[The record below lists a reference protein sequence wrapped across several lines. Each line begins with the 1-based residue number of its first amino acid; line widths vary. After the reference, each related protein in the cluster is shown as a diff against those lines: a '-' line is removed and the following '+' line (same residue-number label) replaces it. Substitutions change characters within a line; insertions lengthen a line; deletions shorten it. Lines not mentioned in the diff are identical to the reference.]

1 MKVRTNTPPTH
12 TSAVM
17 KISKFD
23 ALSATSN
30 HLNLRF
36 EEQDLTSFAGLVIF
50 QRLFAHLGLYKRLAR
65 CFRHVKVRSIYPC
78 AKIILLLVVHF
89 LLGFRCLRQSGFY
102 ADDPM
107 LLRVLGLKRL
117 PSVSTISRSLSSLDK
132 TSVESLETLRTDLVL
147 DRLAELDS
155 ARITL
160 DFDGSVIGTK
170 RQAEGAAVGFN
181 KNKKGQRSYYPLYCT
196 VAQTGQVLGVLNRS
210 GNVHDSNGARE
221 FIVKCITAVRQVRT
235 SRTLIEVRMDSAF
248 FSDQIVQTL
257 EDIGVRY
264 TISVP
269 VERFGALK
277 AMIDEPEGPI
287 KNRINGILYFRR
299 RGLDKD
305 RF

>member
-1 MKVRTNTPPTH
+1 
-12 TSAVM
+12 M
-17 KISKFD
+17 KISKSD

-50 QRLFAHLGLYKRLAR
+50 QRLFAHLGLYRRLAR

-102 ADDPM
+102 AYDPM
-107 LLRVLGLKRL
+107 VLRVLGLKRL
-117 PSVSTISRSLSSLDK
+117 PSVSTIWRNLCSLDK
-132 TSVESLETLRTDLVL
+132 TSVENLETLRTDLVL

-170 RQAEGAAVGFN
+170 RQAEGAALEFN
-181 KNKKGQRSYYPLYCT
+181 KNKKGQRSYYPLHCT
-196 VAQTGQVLGVLNRS
+196 VAQTVQVLGVLNRS
-210 GNVHDSNGARE
+210 GNVHDSNGARC

-257 EDIGVRY
+257 EGGYRCAVHD
-264 TISVP
+264 
-269 VERFGALK
+269 
-277 AMIDEPEGPI
+277 
-287 KNRINGILYFRR
+287 
-299 RGLDKD
+299 
-305 RF
+305 

>member
-1 MKVRTNTPPTH
+1 MRLTLSVR
-12 TSAVM
+12 M
-17 KISKFD
+17 
-23 ALSATSN
+23 
-30 HLNLRF
+30 LR
-36 EEQDLTSFAGLVIF
+36 
-50 QRLFAHLGLYKRLAR
+50 
-65 CFRHVKVRSIYPC
+65 
-78 AKIILLLVVHF
+78 
-89 LLGFRCLRQSGFY
+89 
-102 ADDPM
+102 
-107 LLRVLGLKRL
+107 LKRL
-117 PSVSTISRSLSSLDK
+117 PGVSTISRSLSSFDK
-132 TSVESLETLRTDLVL
+132 TSVENLETLRTDLVL

-210 GNVHDSNGARE
+210 GNVHDSNGARD

-248 FSDQIVQTL
+248 FNDQIVQTL

-269 VERFGALK
+269 FERFAALK
-277 AMIDEPEGPI
+277 AMIDELEEPF
-287 KNRINGILYFRR
+287 KNRINGILDK
-299 RGLDKD
+299 LDAAA
-305 RF
+305 